1 MRSEQKWKLGEFRND
16 VLKWVSSDGNRLKIV
31 KKRQISIQQ
40 VKIHNHGSNQQTLDW
55 FRHFLRR
62 NLEAQRQRKQED
74 FEDSLERFLKGIS

>member
-1 MRSEQKWKLGEFRND
+1 MRSEQKWELGKFRND

-55 FRHFLRR
+55 FRHFSTHKL
-62 NLEAQRQRKQED
+62 LK
-74 FEDSLERFLKGIS
+74 RFISFA